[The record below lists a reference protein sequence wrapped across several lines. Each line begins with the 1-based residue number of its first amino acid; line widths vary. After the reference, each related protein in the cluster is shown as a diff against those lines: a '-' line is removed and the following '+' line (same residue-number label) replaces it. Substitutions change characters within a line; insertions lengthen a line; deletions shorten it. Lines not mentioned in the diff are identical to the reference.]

1 MVKYSRK
8 VKVGMNALECRNRW
22 ISVNEIAYLSDVTPR
37 QVLPALMQIPDI
49 KLEFK
54 KQDNCRLMLLSADD
68 AEQRRIFLFLLGM
81 RYSIPDIEQY
91 LRYIIPYSG
100 WVTLKDL
107 AYESGIKISDLFKVV
122 SQMEGLVMRSS
133 EREGV
138 FLHQEDVKYHV

>member
-8 VKVGMNALECRNRW
+8 IKVGLNALDCCNRW

-49 KLEFK
+49 QLEFK
-54 KQDNCRLMLLSADD
+54 KQDNCRFMYLTADSS
-68 AEQRRIFLFLLGM
+68 EQRRIFLFLLGM
-81 RYSIPDIEQY
+81 RYGIPDVEHY

-107 AYESGIKISDLFKVV
+107 AYESGIKISDLYKAV
-122 SQMEGLVMRSS
+122 SQMEGLVMKSS
-133 EREGV
+133 DRDGISI
-138 FLHQEDVKYHV
+138 HQVDVKYHV